1 SWQHYRV
8 IEPRL
13 PTRCQSSPPSLVHRY
28 IRDERFLILIS
39 FTIRYFHHFRKQT
52 YFY

>member
-1 SWQHYRV
+1 
-8 IEPRL
+8 
-13 PTRCQSSPPSLVHRY
+13 
-28 IRDERFLILIS
+28 ERFLILIS

>member
-1 SWQHYRV
+1 
-8 IEPRL
+8 
-13 PTRCQSSPPSLVHRY
+13 RY
-28 IRDERFLILIS
+28 IHNERFLILIS

>member
-1 SWQHYRV
+1 
-8 IEPRL
+8 
-13 PTRCQSSPPSLVHRY
+13 
-28 IRDERFLILIS
+28 FLILIS

>member
-1 SWQHYRV
+1 
-8 IEPRL
+8 
-13 PTRCQSSPPSLVHRY
+13 VHRY